1 MFDLCEDVIFFR
13 FVFPSNGDV
22 FRFFQYRVQCFSS
35 VSNWWEMW
43 SSRVFPLYSHNFK
56 LELTTVFF
64 YREKERTE
72 LKSKIEELEAFK
84 SKYEEEKQ
92 QKEVSSNRCIMYI
105 NVKYFL
111 ITYIN
116 LEFLTFQCCKKFY
129 ILKIQVVQ

>member
-1 MFDLCEDVIFFR
+1 M
-13 FVFPSNGDV
+13 
-22 FRFFQYRVQCFSS
+22 
-35 VSNWWEMW
+35 
-43 SSRVFPLYSHNFK
+43 
-56 LELTTVFF
+56 TTVFF

-116 LEFLTFQCCKKFY
+116 
-129 ILKIQVVQ
+129 

>member
-1 MFDLCEDVIFFR
+1 MFLA
-13 FVFPSNGDV
+13 VFQTDEKCD
-22 FRFFQYRVQCFSS
+22 QA
-35 VSNWWEMW
+35 
-43 SSRVFPLYSHNFK
+43 PLYSHNFK

-105 NVKYFL
+105 NEKYFL

-116 LEFLTFQCCKKFY
+116 
-129 ILKIQVVQ
+129 

>member
-1 MFDLCEDVIFFR
+1 MFSDFSNTEFNVLA
-13 FVFPSNGDV
+13 VFQTDEKCD
-22 FRFFQYRVQCFSS
+22 QAEY
-35 VSNWWEMW
+35 
-43 SSRVFPLYSHNFK
+43 FPFI

-116 LEFLTFQCCKKFY
+116 
-129 ILKIQVVQ
+129 